1 MKIFLS
7 GGTGFIGSHF
17 IDELFTEKYD
27 SKYYNILALKRKNS
41 STRINLRK
49 SPEWRT
55 GSLRDDWSEDL
66 KDCDVLVHMA
76 SAGVVYDADNWN
88 KCMETN
94 LLDSYSLWEQAIHA
108 GIKRI
113 IILGSCSEYGMSGCN
128 FKKIPIDAQLIPT
141 NAYGASKAAASMAA
155 QALCI
160 KHKIELAILRV
171 FHVYG
176 PGEYPKRFWASL
188 VKSAK
193 DGMDFEMTK
202 GAQIRDFQHVR
213 NTVRQIERFISDEY
227 LAKGEPLIK
236 NLGTGYGQTLLEF
249 AKKEWQKQ
257 NAKGKLLPGK
267 IPYRKDEVM
276 SYVPLIE
283 K

>member
-17 IDELFTEKYD
+17 IDELLSEKYD
-27 SKYYNILALKRKNS
+27 SKHYSILALKREAS
-41 STRINLRK
+41 LTRINLRK
-49 SPEWRT
+49 SPEWRI
-55 GSLRDDWSEDL
+55 GSLKDDWSEDL
-66 KDCDVLVHMA
+66 KNCDVLVHMA
-76 SAGVVYDADNWN
+76 SAGVIYDGDNWQ

-94 LLDSYSLWEQAIHA
+94 LIDSSSLWEQAINA

-141 NAYGASKAAASMAA
+141 NAYGASKAAASLAA
-155 QALCI
+155 KALCI
-160 KHKIELAILRV
+160 ERKIELAILRV

-176 PGEYPKRFWASL
+176 PGEYPNRFWASL

-193 DGMDFEMTK
+193 DGKDFEMTE

-213 NTVRQIERFISDEY
+213 DTVRQIEKFLSDEY
-227 LAKGEPLIK
+227 LVRGIPLIK

-249 AKKEWQKQ
+249 AQKEWEKH

-267 IPYRKDEVM
+267 RPYRKNEVM
-276 SYVPLIE
+276 SYVPLI
-283 K
+283 